1 MKRKLCFVVIGALLL
16 CVTGTDANQRIKDA
30 IKMLTP
36 GTIARLEAGE
46 VVVANQTYVDEQGNS
61 QGQGVAIILINKPRS
76 EVWRHMTDYSAW
88 PQFMPKIEK
97 ANVYHQDGDKVG
109 VEFTLKIWVKEITFS
124 TRRTHNPLAG
134 CVTWVMDRDR
144 KSDIVDTQ
152 GAWLVKAH
160 GSDKSIL
167 IYTVKV
173 DSGLKVPKKVQEYLA
188 GRDMPRALRA
198 MKMRVETNGAYI
210 KS

>member
-1 MKRKLCFVVIGALLL
+1 MKRKLWFVVIGVLLL

-46 VVVANQTYVDEQGNS
+46 VVVVNQAYTDEQGKS
-61 QGQGVAIILINKPRS
+61 QGQGVAMVLVNKPRC
-76 EVWRHMTDYSAW
+76 EVWRHLTDYSAW
-88 PQFMPKIEK
+88 PLFMPKIDK
-97 ANVYHQDGDKVG
+97 VNVYHQDGDKVN
-109 VEFTLKIWVKEITFS
+109 VEFTLKIWIKEITFS
-124 TRRTHNPLAG
+124 TRRVQNPLAG

-144 KSDIVDTQ
+144 KNDIVDTQ

-160 GSDKSIL
+160 GVNKSIL
-167 IYTVKV
+167 IYTVKI

-188 GRDMPRALRA
+188 GRDMPRAVRA

>member
-1 MKRKLCFVVIGALLL
+1 LL
-16 CVTGTDANQRIKDA
+16 CAAGVNANQRIKDA

-46 VVVANQTYVDEQGNS
+46 VVVVNQAYTDEQGHS
-61 QGQGVAIILINKPRS
+61 QGQGVAMILINKPRC
-76 EVWRHMTDYSAW
+76 EVWRHLIDYSAW
-88 PQFMPKIEK
+88 PQFMPKINK
-97 ANVYHQDGDKVG
+97 ATVYRRDGDKVN
-109 VEFTLKIWVKEITFS
+109 VEFSLKIWIKEITFS

-144 KSDIVDTQ
+144 ENDIVDTQ

-160 GSDKSIL
+160 GKNQSIL
-167 IYTVKV
+167 IYTVKI
-173 DSGLKVPKKVQEYLA
+173 DSGLKVPKKVTEWLA
-188 GRDMPRALRA
+188 GRDMPGALRA
-198 MKMRVETNGAYI
+198 MKMRVESNGAYI